1 MTMTEKILARA
12 AGRDT
17 VGAGDTV
24 VCRVDMN
31 VLIDLMF
38 TKWPDPVK
46 IADPDRTAIILD
58 HAVPAPSLADANAGT
73 TARAFAREFAIEKF
87 FDVGRHGICHQVIAE
102 NALALPGQVL
112 TCTDSHTCAGGAYN
126 TAARGLGPAEVIAV
140 LCTGQTWFTVG
151 PTIRYQLEGTL
162 PAGVG
167 GKDVFLHLAGTY
179 GDAANHNLEFG
190 GPGLRSVPMN
200 DRRTIATQGAEVS
213 ADFSIFE
220 FDEQCGE
227 FLAAHGA
234 QDYRPAGPD
243 PDAGY
248 AEVRTTDLS
257 VLEPYVARPGK
268 VSGNALPISQIEHR
282 AFAMKL
288 PIPEAARHVFY
299 DLRPGW
305 TEQVRPGD
313 IVVAGRNFG
322 IGSSRPVA
330 ALMRELGVAA
340 LVAEEFN
347 SLFLRNAINNGL
359 PALTVPGVREL
370 VSEGDVITVHLAEG
384 WLAAGERRIEAAP
397 LPAMV
402 LDILGAG
409 GLLPRL
415 VADGYLAAGQTGAKG

>member
-1 MTMTEKILARA
+1 MGMTMTEKILAR

-112 TCTDSHTCAGGAYN
+112 TCTDSHTCAGGAHN

-140 LCTGQTWFTVG
+140 LCTGQTWYTVG

-268 VSGNALPISQIEHR
+268 VSGNALPISQIENRGEPVLHR
-282 AFAMKL
+282 ILRQRPAGGSEDRRPDPPRPRRRRRVRLIVTPASQQVYRDAVRL
-288 PIPEAARHVFY
+288 GYVQ
-299 DLRPGW
+299 DLADAGAVV
-305 TEQVRPGD
+305 TNSTCGACFGYHMGVLGD
-313 IVVAGRNFG
+313 GEVCLTASTRNFRG
-322 IGSSRPVA
+322 RMGSASAEIYMASTATVA
-330 ALMRELGVAA
+330 VSAITGHITDPREATA
-340 LVAEEFN
+340 
-347 SLFLRNAINNGL
+347 
-359 PALTVPGVREL
+359 
-370 VSEGDVITVHLAEG
+370 
-384 WLAAGERRIEAAP
+384 
-397 LPAMV
+397 
-402 LDILGAG
+402 
-409 GLLPRL
+409 
-415 VADGYLAAGQTGAKG
+415 